1 MHKRDLYAQFR
12 KSKNLLI
19 FFFIILI
26 LVGCKTQIKQNN
38 LSNSFYLKSA
48 ALCGLQ
54 LDEACEFL
62 GCTEDE
68 LEIAEERDGYTDYYL
83 PDQTP
88 PWEVGKEGSVEF
100 IFTVLQE
107 DGYVARVWCRII
119 DSTHSL
125 ADEEAV
131 RAFYSLLVTEDAK
144 MDEAFGPDGFM
155 ALTNGKFE
163 RLDDQETFFERY
175 PDAESFLDAYPQAG
189 ELVSGRAEWLA
200 EGETSVW
207 LQFDWTADE
216 QMSRFT
222 WNYQTERFVVKQMG
236 WEDYSY
242 AE

>member
-1 MHKRDLYAQFR
+1 MKRWPYIFP
-12 KSKNLLI
+12 LLMGC
-19 FFFIILI
+19 ILPAMVSGCQQEAPAAETPLSLPET
-26 LVGCKTQIKQNN
+26 LV
-38 LSNSFYLKSA
+38 S
-48 ALCGLQ
+48 LCGLQ

-163 RLDDQETFFERY
+163 RVDDRETFLEFY
-175 PDAESFLDAYPQAG
+175 PDVESFLDAYMQLPDD
-189 ELVSGRAEWLA
+189 ELADGWAEWLA
-200 EGETSVW
+200 EGETPVW
-207 LQFDWTADE
+207 LQFDWAANE
-216 QMSRFT
+216 KMSRFT
-222 WNYQTERFVVKQMG
+222 WNYLTERFVVKQMG

>member
-1 MHKRDLYAQFR
+1 MKRWPYIFP
-12 KSKNLLI
+12 LLMGC
-19 FFFIILI
+19 ILPAMVSGCQQEAPAAETPLSLPET
-26 LVGCKTQIKQNN
+26 LV
-38 LSNSFYLKSA
+38 S
-48 ALCGLQ
+48 LCGLQ
-54 LDEACEFL
+54 LGEACEFL

-163 RLDDQETFFERY
+163 RVDDRQTFLEFY
-175 PDAESFLDAYPQAG
+175 PDVESFLDAYMQLPDD
-189 ELVSGRAEWLA
+189 ELADGWAEWLS
-200 EGETSVW
+200 EGETPVW
-207 LQFDWTADE
+207 LQFDWAANE
-216 QMSRFT
+216 KMSRFT
-222 WNYQTERFVVKQMG
+222 WNYLTERFVVKQMG

>member
-1 MHKRDLYAQFR
+1 MKRWPYIFP
-12 KSKNLLI
+12 LLMGC
-19 FFFIILI
+19 ILPAMVSGCQQEAPAAETPLSLPET
-26 LVGCKTQIKQNN
+26 LV
-38 LSNSFYLKSA
+38 S
-48 ALCGLQ
+48 LCGLQ
-54 LDEACEFL
+54 LGEACERL

-163 RLDDQETFFERY
+163 RVDDRETFLEFY
-175 PDAESFLDAYPQAG
+175 PDVESFLDAYMQLPDD
-189 ELVSGRAEWLA
+189 ELADGWAEWLS
-200 EGETSVW
+200 EGETPVW
-207 LQFDWTADE
+207 LQFDWAANE
-216 QMSRFT
+216 KMSRFT
-222 WNYQTERFVVKQMG
+222 WNYLTERFVVKQMG